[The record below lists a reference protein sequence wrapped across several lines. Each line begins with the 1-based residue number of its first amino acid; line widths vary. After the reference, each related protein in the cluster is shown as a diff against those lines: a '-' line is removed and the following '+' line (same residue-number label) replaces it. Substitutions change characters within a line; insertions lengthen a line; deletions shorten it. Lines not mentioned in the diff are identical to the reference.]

1 MAIIAMNTTHTLQL
15 DQDEEQLAR
24 ALTRD
29 AWGYFSS
36 LISNRDLFHVKEVP
50 RIPRGGR
57 FEITDDP
64 DVVLYYLIFA
74 SSYEEEFLDTGW
86 TAERFQA
93 ARETLCSKLEGA
105 TGIKRTD
112 TVRAASEG
120 SC

>member
-1 MAIIAMNTTHTLQL
+1 MSTIHTVHLNP
-15 DQDEEQLAR
+15 DEEQLAR

-64 DVVLYYLIFA
+64 EVVSYYLTFA
-74 SSYEEEFLDTGW
+74 SSYEEEFRDGGW
-86 TAERFQA
+86 STEHFQA
-93 ARETLCSKLEGA
+93 VHSQFTEKLEAA
-105 TGIKRTD
+105 TGVKRGD
-112 TVRAASEG
+112 HSRHASEG

>member
-1 MAIIAMNTTHTLQL
+1 MTTIHTVHLTPE
-15 DQDEEQLAR
+15 EEQLAR

-57 FEITDDP
+57 FEITDDTE
-64 DVVLYYLIFA
+64 VVLYYLTYA
-74 SSYEEEFLDTGW
+74 TSYEEEFRDSGW
-86 TAERFQA
+86 TSEDFTNVCARFT
-93 ARETLCSKLEGA
+93 EKLEAA
-105 TGIKRTD
+105 TGVKRD
-112 TVRAASEG
+112 AHLRPASEG